1 MEHTYRTDKHSLRLT
16 RITFWIYLLS
26 IPIIL
31 VVFAIPYLQGKPFQL
46 NPFLLIYL
54 GIVVFLMYQ
63 SYRIFRVILAMKRV
77 RCTVTEETVR
87 GVSMPNPMK
96 KSESFSIRR
105 DEILGIGKKKYSL
118 GTMRGLDILLLNT
131 KDRTFSLF
139 AVEQMDQ
146 LKDELQQKM
155 KDA

>member
-1 MEHTYRTDKHSLRLT
+1 
-16 RITFWIYLLS
+16 
-26 IPIIL
+26 
-31 VVFAIPYLQGKPFQL
+31 
-46 NPFLLIYL
+46 
-54 GIVVFLMYQ
+54 
-63 SYRIFRVILAMKRV
+63 
-77 RCTVTEETVR
+77 
-87 GVSMPNPMK
+87 MK